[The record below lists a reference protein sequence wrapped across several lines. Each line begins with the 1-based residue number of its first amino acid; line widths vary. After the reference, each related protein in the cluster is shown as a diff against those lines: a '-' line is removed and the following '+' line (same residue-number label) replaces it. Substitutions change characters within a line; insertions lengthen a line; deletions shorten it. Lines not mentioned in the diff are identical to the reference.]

1 MNSLY
6 KGAINVARCKFCKT
20 VRRKA
25 KGESWLKMMCKDCY
39 RITDH
44 FSWDAR
50 REIESYAYAIDL
62 NKPTTNE

>member
-1 MNSLY
+1 M
-6 KGAINVARCKFCKT
+6 CKFCKT

-50 REIESYAYAIDL
+50 RDLERYAYTIDL
-62 NKPTTNE
+62 NKPTTND